1 MIHEHLFLES
11 RNIWEQG
18 NFEGSVPWIL
28 KAMNQKCWESANI
41 NIVFSEHF
49 TFISLLEYICS
60 CFVGCCYKIQQRT
73 IKGMREA
80 EFGNRHLLNGIVSKS
95 CSNLQSFWE
104 GSQCQSGRPVRK
116 YKLYEIR
123 NLVFSTNEKWFPPP
137 ASPSHLFKIF
147 ETNSKP

>member
-49 TFISLLEYICS
+49 TFISLLEYICC

-73 IKGMREA
+73 IEGMRKA
-80 EFGNRHLLNGIVSKS
+80 EFGNSHLWNGIVSKS

-104 GSQCQSGRPVRK
+104 GESVPVWATCQKIQIIWDKKSGLLNKREMVP
-116 YKLYEIR
+116 
-123 NLVFSTNEKWFPPP
+123 
-137 ASPSHLFKIF
+137 SPSLSITSFQNIWDKF
-147 ETNSKP
+147 